1 MFKYLSLI
9 PIFVYILTII
19 HLFTFSLKIQIS
31 KYIIDQISQFN
42 KSDKNYN
49 IYWYLIG
56 LYVASLIVNK
66 IHTDLLY
73 YIKKYINEISAKLY
87 KRTLE
92 NYNHKKNNYDDI
104 KCKDLENTIAE
115 INTFIGIIYEIFI
128 LTIPKVL
135 IYTIYYMV
143 AIFNHSIISGIILL
157 TIDVFVIFFYKY
169 RNTIKENIYRDL
181 YQSNLELKNNQKR
194 YLIDEISINDVDIC
208 INQRTNNKNLE
219 INYLCNEFKYSDF
232 INNTVELMIFLIGIK
247 LLILN
252 EIKAFELIFI
262 STKAINFINHTI
274 TVFEQI
280 NIETTY
286 RTQLTNLDEINNSK
300 TH

>member
-1 MFKYLSLI
+1 
-9 PIFVYILTII
+9 
-19 HLFTFSLKIQIS
+19 
-31 KYIIDQISQFN
+31 
-42 KSDKNYN
+42 
-49 IYWYLIG
+49 
-56 LYVASLIVNK
+56 
-66 IHTDLLY
+66 
-73 YIKKYINEISAKLY
+73 
-87 KRTLE
+87 
-92 NYNHKKNNYDDI
+92 
-104 KCKDLENTIAE
+104 
-115 INTFIGIIYEIFI
+115 
-128 LTIPKVL
+128 
-135 IYTIYYMV
+135 
-143 AIFNHSIISGIILL
+143 L